1 MWIVVMSTALMGMR
15 FKLIGRETIMRIRA
29 R

>member
-1 MWIVVMSTALMGMR
+1 MWIVVMSTALAGMR
-15 FKLIGRETIMRIRA
+15 FKPIGHHTIMRIRA